1 MLTWRT
7 GYIKDAVQCL
17 SIVTAMDT
25 ICGSNLYILK
35 LKVYLEREKLFP

>member
-7 GYIKDAVQCL
+7 GYIKDTVQCL
-17 SIVTAMDT
+17 TTVTAMDT
-25 ICGSNLYILK
+25 VCGSNLCILK